1 MTWTLFSSTLPVVE
15 SALQIGGSGLPC
27 SRNSSFYVYS
37 SYGNKDSF
45 SVSVLTVRI
54 LVLDRVGIPI
64 SFHLLFTHRSSQNHG
79 RGCVSVYLQNRCPV
93 VRCRHSPRTAFARRT
108 DGPTLCVLCFF
119 FTTAHTLFC
128 TCSHARGSTLS
139 RPDQRPRAR
148 GSQEK
153 ERSIDYMRGVRPQR
167 ARLSARPYRD
177 RDRAGGGDVGDTRGL
192 ARSGKALG
200 K

>member
-1 MTWTLFSSTLPVVE
+1 MTWTLFSSTFPVVE

-119 FTTAHTLFC
+119 FTTAHTLFLHVSARSWLDALSSGPAS
-128 TCSHARGSTLS
+128 TRSRLPGEGALDRLHARGPPPESPAIRETVS
-139 RPDQRPRAR
+139 RSRSRGWGRRGGHARAR
-148 GSQEK
+148 
-153 ERSIDYMRGVRPQR
+153 P
-167 ARLSARPYRD
+167 
-177 RDRAGGGDVGDTRGL
+177 VG
-192 ARSGKALG
+192 
-200 K
+200 